1 MIDGRIFLS
10 MKKKAKYR
18 IRNWSNYNRSLKQRG
33 SLTFWISQDLLEN
46 WEEQEKTGSRGRS
59 PYYTK
64 AAIVAMASLKFVF
77 HQAGRQTC
85 GLLESIFTLL
95 KVRLTVPDHSTLSRR
110 MEGAEVTLPL
120 KPTRRARHIVCDS
133 TGLKVYGE
141 GEWKVRQC
149 GISKRR
155 TWRKLHLQIDEATG
169 EIVVAG
175 ASENSVSDDEM
186 FVEMIEANEEEIEQV
201 SADGAFDRKKVYQ
214 ALEKRKIKRAAI
226 PPRKGAKI
234 WKHGNTQGER
244 HVRDENL
251 RGVRKHG
258 KPKWKREANYHR
270 RSLAE
275 TGVFRFKTIFSD
287 KLQSRTQ
294 DNQFQEMI
302 IKCAL
307 LNRMT
312 HLGMPESYKVEI

>member
-1 MIDGRIFLS
+1 
-10 MKKKAKYR
+10 MKKKTKYR
-18 IRNWSNYNRSLKQRG
+18 IRNWSDYNRSLRRRG
-33 SLTFWISQDLLEN
+33 SLTFWISEDLLAD
-46 WEEQEKTGSRGRS
+46 WEEKEKTGERGRS
-59 PYYTK
+59 PRYTK
-64 AAIVAMASLKFVF
+64 AAIVAMASVKFVF

-85 GLLESIFTLL
+85 GLIESIFALL
-95 KVRLTVPDHSTLSRR
+95 KVRLSVPDHSTLSRR
-110 MEGAEVTLPL
+110 MAAVEVNLPL
-120 KPTRRARHIVCDS
+120 LPTDKARHIVCDS

-141 GEWKVRQC
+141 GEWKVRTH

-155 TWRKLHLQIDEATG
+155 TWRKLHLQLDEATG
-169 EIVVAG
+169 EVVVAG

-186 FVEMIEANEEEIEQV
+186 FVEMLGVNEEEIEQV

-214 ALEKRKIKRAAI
+214 ALSRRKIKQAAI

-234 WKHGNTQGER
+234 WRHGNTKGER
-244 HVRDENL
+244 HIRDENL

-258 KPKWKREANYHR
+258 KPKWKRESNYHR

-287 KLQSRTQ
+287 KLQSRKQ
-294 DNQFQEMI
+294 ENQFQEMI
-302 IKCAL
+302 IKCVC

-312 HLGMPESYKVEI
+312 HLGMPESYKVEA